1 MLFKSSSRNKD
12 SVGLGVNSSVII
24 DKGVGCEKRVA
35 DEQKVAPLNNIGV
48 TRKPSACYKADQMGG
63 LEDSDSLTMD
73 ARGGVNIYSNQNHGD
88 INCKKR
94 YQKPADILP
103 SLLS

>member
-1 MLFKSSSRNKD
+1 MLSKSSSRSRD

-35 DEQKVAPLNNIGV
+35 DEQKVTPLNNVGV
-48 TRKPSACYKADQMGG
+48 ARKPSACYKADQMGG

-73 ARGGVNIYSNQNHGD
+73 AGGGVNIYRRLFFLPQIFWYFLCH
-88 INCKKR
+88 
-94 YQKPADILP
+94 ILGP
-103 SLLS
+103 F